1 MNALP
6 RDARTPNLILSDIQI
21 LCRWCGDD
29 GYVTVQARP
38 MEWNGIGPRRR
49 GLIEEVGP
57 CPYCLR
63 GYREEFPEPNQKNKH
78 PTAPPW
84 GEDGFWKGRETD
96 SLIPKYKGDLKFVSA
111 PPWVVRWLKAR
122 AAGDERPFPEQAD
135 ILDERPAEPFSDR
148 KAWVQET
155 EYA

>member
-29 GYVTVQARP
+29 GQVVVAKRAIS
-38 MEWNGIGPRRR
+38 WNGVSPKPR
-49 GLIEEVGP
+49 GTVEEQGP

-63 GYREEFPEPNQKNKH
+63 GLEIEFPTDKDGVPQ
-78 PTAPPW
+78 TGQW
-84 GEDGFWKGRETD
+84 GKDGFWRGRQTD
-96 SLIPKYKGDLKFVSA
+96 SLIPKYKGDLKFVPA
-111 PPWVVRWLKAR
+111 PPWVVRWMKAR
-122 AAGDERPFPEQAD
+122 AEGDKRSFPEQAD
-135 ILDERPAEPFSDR
+135 ILDERPAEPFSDP
-148 KAWVQET
+148 KVWVQET